1 MISTYQEI
9 LFYVRLINRIFSF
22 IRYQIDISQTLVE
35 FNFLQLSP
43 QGLLTV
49 HRLTNATVAISKS
62 HPIYLICGYFGLPIL
77 NGTTFLWLKNDQVLG
92 SISSE
97 QQSPSFLPESMTISV
112 NPDRKS
118 TTLAILTTTS
128 LNVYG
133 QYKCNI
139 STKL

>member
-1 MISTYQEI
+1 M
-9 LFYVRLINRIFSF
+9 
-22 IRYQIDISQTLVE
+22 
-35 FNFLQLSP
+35 
-43 QGLLTV
+43 
-49 HRLTNATVAISKS
+49 
-62 HPIYLICGYFGLPIL
+62 

-139 STKL
+139 STPGQRISVAGYLVQNSHYQVSILGPLSLSENSPLTLECITDYTLGNMTGHETFSWYRDGQLLQQSK